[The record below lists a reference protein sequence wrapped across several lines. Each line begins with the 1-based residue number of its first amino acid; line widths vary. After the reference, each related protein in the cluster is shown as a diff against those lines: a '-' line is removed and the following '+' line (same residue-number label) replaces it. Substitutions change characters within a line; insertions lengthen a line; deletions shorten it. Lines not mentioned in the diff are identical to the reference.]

1 MKGLH
6 GIIVATV
13 TPIGRDQ
20 TVDVGALGAMVD
32 FLIEGGI
39 HGLFVLASQGE
50 FFALEPSERWR
61 VARAAVRAARGRVP
75 VVVNTGTIATA
86 PTVAL
91 SRDAEAAGADGIAL
105 ITPFYLK
112 PSPDEFFEHYRA
124 VLRAVRCPVYAYNN
138 PPRTGGIDLAPATV
152 ARLAES
158 SDRFAGIFDATGD
171 LRAARRYA
179 RLQGGSFGCF
189 LAGRLELAEAM
200 EVGARGATLATA
212 NAAPREFAAM
222 YEAIRQGEGERAAR
236 LRARVEPLHTLFRTG
251 PFPGTMKA
259 CLEILGFPV
268 GPPRR
273 PALPVPPAIRT
284 KASLI
289 LKRLERLRRIRRVER
304 SSSWESLPPPSH
316 LDPST
321 RS

>member
-1 MKGLH
+1 MKDLH

-13 TPIGRDQ
+13 TPMGRDQ
-20 TVDVGALGAMVD
+20 AVDVGALGALVE
-32 FLIEGGI
+32 FLVEGGI

-50 FFALEPSERWR
+50 FFALDQSERRR

-91 SRDAEAAGADGIAL
+91 SGDAEAAGADGIAL

-112 PSPDEFFEHYRA
+112 PSPDEFFEHYSA

-138 PPRTGGIDLAPATV
+138 PPRAGGIGLEPATV
-152 ARLAES
+152 VRLAER
-158 SDRFAGIFDATGD
+158 SDRFAGIFDATGN

-179 RLQGGSFGCF
+179 RLQRGNFGFF

-200 EVGARGATLATA
+200 GVGARGATLATA
-212 NAAPREFAAM
+212 NAAPHEFAAM
-222 YEAIRQGEGERAAR
+222 YEAIRQGEAERAAR
-236 LRARVEPLHTLFRTG
+236 LRARLEPLHTLFRTG

-259 CLEILGFPV
+259 CLEILGLPV
-268 GPPRR
+268 GPPRL
-273 PALPVPPAIRT
+273 PAQPASPKIRA
-284 KASLI
+284 KAAVI
-289 LKRLERLRRIRRVER
+289 LKRLERLRQ
-304 SSSWESLPPPSH
+304 
-316 LDPST
+316 T
-321 RS
+321 REGEKS